1 MSSAVTVS
9 VSNSNTTNLPQPV
22 NLTFNHLQSSDV
34 DPTCVYWSDENGPGE
49 WSGRGCTSV
58 MSNSTHTRS
67 GQLSVVMW
75 VGISVALAFVV
86 LSLITILWCRN
97 FSRKRRGGHR
107 LQHDKPNYCTWV
119 KSNIDE
125 CSNNSLICGD
135 NSACFNTVGSYYC
148 ECLTGFKDFAGA
160 TRQCLDIDEC
170 AENQHICGE
179 WDICLNQVGSYQCK
193 CPTGFSNYNYRRT
206 HCVDINECNTEGVC
220 GKGGNCHNLNGSY
233 WCLCS
238 AGFTNFGNN
247 QTKCVELNC
256 DQYETQPGQSNGEVT
271 KLLRTIEM
279 SIRLIA
285 PLLTENV
292 TRIETNH
299 TKAEIMVRRD
309 KTPPEGPV
317 SLTNENTQLDTT
329 WETAVGDY
337 QNYPGFAFVV
347 LLSYKNLDTLKDS
360 FSHQSQQLMS
370 SAVTVSVSNSNTT
383 NLPHP
388 VNLTFNHLQRSGQ
401 LSVVMW
407 VGISV
412 ALAFVVLSLITIL
425 WCRNFSRKRHIDEC
439 AENQHICGEWD
450 ICLNQVGSYQCKCPT
465 GFSNYN
471 YRRTHCVDINECNTE
486 GVCGKGGICHNLN
499 GSYWCLCSAGF
510 TNFGNN
516 QTKCVELNCDQYETQ
531 PGQTLPGFDSF
542 VSLLRN
548 NCLVL
553 SNSTLPGP
561 SRQLLTANVL
571 LTLLVNTTDV
581 LHLGVQSNGEVTKL
595 LRTIEMSIRL
605 IAPLLTEN
613 VTRIETNHTKV
624 EIMVRRDKTPPEGP
638 VSLTNENTQL
648 DTTWETAVGDYQ
660 NYPGFA
666 FVVLLSYKNLDTLKD
681 SFSPQSQQ
689 LMSSAVT
696 VSVSNSNTTN
706 LPQPVNLTFNH
717 LQSSDVD
724 PTCVYWSDE
733 NGPGEW
739 SGRGCT
745 SRSGQLSVVMWVGIS
760 VALAFV
766 VLSLIMSLWCRN
778 FSRKRRGGHRLQHD
792 VQLHSK

>member
-1 MSSAVTVS
+1 MGAI
-9 VSNSNTTNLPQPV
+9 LFLLILALLKDHGHGAPQK
-22 NLTFNHLQSSDV
+22 D
-34 DPTCVYWSDENGPGE
+34 
-49 WSGRGCTSV
+49 
-58 MSNSTHTRS
+58 
-67 GQLSVVMW
+67 
-75 VGISVALAFVV
+75 
-86 LSLITILWCRN
+86 
-97 FSRKRRGGHR
+97 
-107 LQHDKPNYCTWV
+107 
-119 KSNIDE
+119 IDE

-193 CPTGFSNYNYRRT
+193 CPTGFSNYNYRRP
-206 HCVDINECNTEGVC
+206 HCVDINECMANPQICEDHSICLNTIGSYYCECLPGFTLQPTNIATGQCLDINVCNTEGVC
-220 GKGGNCHNLNGSY
+220 GKGGICHNLNGSY
-233 WCLCS
+233 WCLCP

-256 DQYETQPGQSNGEVT
+256 DQYETQPGQTLPGFYSFVSLLRNNCLVLSNSTLPGTSRQLLTANVLLTLLVNTTDVLHLGVQSNGEVT

-309 KTPPEGPV
+309 KNPPEGPV

-383 NLPHP
+383 NLP
-388 VNLTFNHLQRSGQ
+388 
-401 LSVVMW
+401 
-407 VGISV
+407 
-412 ALAFVVLSLITIL
+412 
-425 WCRNFSRKRHIDEC
+425 
-439 AENQHICGEWD
+439 
-450 ICLNQVGSYQCKCPT
+450 
-465 GFSNYN
+465 
-471 YRRTHCVDINECNTE
+471 
-486 GVCGKGGICHNLN
+486 
-499 GSYWCLCSAGF
+499 
-510 TNFGNN
+510 
-516 QTKCVELNCDQYETQ
+516 
-531 PGQTLPGFDSF
+531 
-542 VSLLRN
+542 
-548 NCLVL
+548 
-553 SNSTLPGP
+553 
-561 SRQLLTANVL
+561 
-571 LTLLVNTTDV
+571 
-581 LHLGVQSNGEVTKL
+581 
-595 LRTIEMSIRL
+595 
-605 IAPLLTEN
+605 
-613 VTRIETNHTKV
+613 
-624 EIMVRRDKTPPEGP
+624 
-638 VSLTNENTQL
+638 
-648 DTTWETAVGDYQ
+648 
-660 NYPGFA
+660 
-666 FVVLLSYKNLDTLKD
+666 
-681 SFSPQSQQ
+681 
-689 LMSSAVT
+689 
-696 VSVSNSNTTN
+696 
-706 LPQPVNLTFNH
+706 QPVNLTFNH

-739 SGRGCT
+739 SGQGCT
-745 SRSGQLSVVMWVGIS
+745 SVMSNSTHTVCSCNHLSTFALLKGIHQKKESGQLSVVMWVGIS

-778 FSRKRRGGHRLQHD
+778 FSRKRRGGHRLQQD
-792 VQLHSK
+792 IQLYSK

>member
-1 MSSAVTVS
+1 M
-9 VSNSNTTNLPQPV
+9 LC
-22 NLTFNHLQSSDV
+22 HID
-34 DPTCVYWSDENGPGE
+34 
-49 WSGRGCTSV
+49 
-58 MSNSTHTRS
+58 
-67 GQLSVVMW
+67 
-75 VGISVALAFVV
+75 
-86 LSLITILWCRN
+86 
-97 FSRKRRGGHR
+97 
-107 LQHDKPNYCTWV
+107 
-119 KSNIDE
+119 IDE

-220 GKGGNCHNLNGSY
+220 GKGGICHNLNGSY

-256 DQYETQPGQSNGEVT
+256 DQYETQPGQSNAEVT

-299 TKAEIMVRRD
+299 TKA
-309 KTPPEGPV
+309 
-317 SLTNENTQLDTT
+317 
-329 WETAVGDY
+329 
-337 QNYPGFAFVV
+337 
-347 LLSYKNLDTLKDS
+347 
-360 FSHQSQQLMS
+360 
-370 SAVTVSVSNSNTT
+370 
-383 NLPHP
+383 
-388 VNLTFNHLQRSGQ
+388 
-401 LSVVMW
+401 
-407 VGISV
+407 
-412 ALAFVVLSLITIL
+412 
-425 WCRNFSRKRHIDEC
+425 
-439 AENQHICGEWD
+439 
-450 ICLNQVGSYQCKCPT
+450 
-465 GFSNYN
+465 
-471 YRRTHCVDINECNTE
+471 
-486 GVCGKGGICHNLN
+486 
-499 GSYWCLCSAGF
+499 
-510 TNFGNN
+510 
-516 QTKCVELNCDQYETQ
+516 
-531 PGQTLPGFDSF
+531 
-542 VSLLRN
+542 
-548 NCLVL
+548 
-553 SNSTLPGP
+553 
-561 SRQLLTANVL
+561 
-571 LTLLVNTTDV
+571 
-581 LHLGVQSNGEVTKL
+581 
-595 LRTIEMSIRL
+595 
-605 IAPLLTEN
+605 
-613 VTRIETNHTKV
+613 

-745 SRSGQLSVVMWVGIS
+745 SVMSNSTHTESGQLSVVMWVGISVALAFVVLSLIMSLWCRNFSRKRHIEECVEYQHICGEWGTCLNQVGSYLCQCPNGFRNAGDGQTQCVDIKECKIDRVCGKRGICQNLNGSYWCQCFAGFTNFGNNQTKCVELNCDQYETLPGQTLPGFDSFMSLLRNNCLVLSNSTLPGPSRQLLTGNVLLTLLVNTTDVLHLGVQSNGEVTKLLRTIEMSVRLIAPLLTENVTRIETNHTKAEIMVRRDKTPPEGPVSLTNENTQLDTTWETAVGDYQNYPGFAFVVLLSYKNLDTLKDSFSPQSQQLMSSAVTVSVSNSNTTNLPQPVNLTFNHLQSSDVDPTCVYWSDENGPGEWSGRVMWVGIS

-778 FSRKRRGGHRLQHD
+778 FSRKRRGGHRLQQD
-792 VQLHSK
+792 IQLYSK